1 MISCLLVA
9 VALWMG
15 RDARQLLIGSAA
27 LPEEREAL
35 ERAIEEFDEVD
46 AVKELLTMVL
56 GRNALTVGPNR
67 PSRRPRRRSSR
78 AGLDRDR
85 PSAARGGPG
94 RDRGLS
100 RRHAG
105 ARVRVGSSEEGRSR
119 SRWVRCERLRSS
131 GRFLLRAERQKAGIR
146 RAARSSSGGQHDQ
159 AEVSSRPGGTP
170 QGKMSQSSCLAN
182 EVGEQSV
189 HPLGPMDASL

>member
-9 VALWMG
+9 VAFWMG

-56 GRNALTVGPNR
+56 GPNALLVAARIDLRDDLDGDRVERASTEIDHRLREVVPDVTEVFLDATPAREFAQVVRSREEVALGGSGANDSDPQGGSCCGPN
-67 PSRRPRRRSSR
+67 
-78 AGLDRDR
+78 
-85 PSAARGGPG
+85 ARKP
-94 RDRGLS
+94 
-100 RRHAG
+100 
-105 ARVRVGSSEEGRSR
+105 E
-119 SRWVRCERLRSS
+119 
-131 GRFLLRAERQKAGIR
+131 
-146 RAARSSSGGQHDQ
+146 SGGRHDQ

>member
-1 MISCLLVA
+1 MGCPQGWTGQRSGRRVISCLLVA
-9 VALWMG
+9 VAFWMG

-56 GRNALTVGPNR
+56 GPNALPVGPNR

-105 ARVRVGSSEEGRSR
+105 ARVRAGSSEQGGSR
-119 SRWVRCERLRSS
+119 SRWVRCNDSDPQGGS
-131 GRFLLRAERQKAGIR
+131 CCGPNAE
-146 RAARSSSGGQHDQ
+146 
-159 AEVSSRPGGTP
+159 SRNPEGGTIKLKCHHAP
-170 QGKMSQSSCLAN
+170 AGLRKARCHSRAVSRAR
-182 EVGEQSV
+182 
-189 HPLGPMDASL
+189 

>member
-9 VALWMG
+9 VAFWMG

-56 GRNALTVGPNR
+56 GPNALPVGPNR

-105 ARVRVGSSEEGRSR
+105 ARVRAGSSEQGGSR

-131 GRFLLRAERQKAGIR
+131 GQFLLRAERRKPE
-146 RAARSSSGGQHDQ
+146 SGGRHDQ

-170 QGKMSQSSCLAN
+170 QGKMSQSSCLAS

>member
-1 MISCLLVA
+1 VISCLLVA
-9 VALWMG
+9 VAFGMG

-56 GRNALTVGPNR
+56 GPNALPV
-67 PSRRPRRRSSR
+67 
-78 AGLDRDR
+78 
-85 PSAARGGPG
+85 
-94 RDRGLS
+94 
-100 RRHAG
+100 
-105 ARVRVGSSEEGRSR
+105 
-119 SRWVRCERLRSS
+119 
-131 GRFLLRAERQKAGIR
+131 
-146 RAARSSSGGQHDQ
+146 
-159 AEVSSRPGGTP
+159 SRPGGTP